1 MSRTIRAIVGA
12 GLVLV
17 IVFSAI
23 SITQNIGTSLKLDI
37 TDQQLY
43 TLSDG
48 TKSILGKLNQP
59 ITAKLYYAKT
69 AALKGPD
76 QIRFFNNYY
85 QFVRALLEEYVSVSN
100 GMVELE
106 IVDPRPFSD
115 EEAQAMKYGLRRF
128 PITEEE
134 SFFFGLVVQTQFGV

>member
-1 MSRTIRAIVGA
+1 MNRTIRAIVGA

-23 SITQNIGTSLKLDI
+23 SITQNVGKSLKLDI
-37 TDQQLY
+37 TDQKLY

-48 TKSILGKLNQP
+48 TKSILGKLSQP
-59 ITAKLYYAKT
+59 IKARLYYAKT

-85 QFVRALLEEYVSVSN
+85 QFVRALLEEYVAASN

-106 IVDPRPFSD
+106 IV
-115 EEAQAMKYGLRRF
+115 
-128 PITEEE
+128 E
-134 SFFFGLVVQTQFGV
+134 SISPETVRQTLKKTA

>member
-17 IVFSAI
+17 IIFSAI
-23 SITQNIGTSLKLDI
+23 SITQNIGKSLKLDI
-37 TDQQLY
+37 TDRRLY

-48 TKSILGKLNQP
+48 TKSILRKLNQP
-59 ITAKLYYAKT
+59 IRAKLYYAKT

-85 QFVRALLEEYVSVSN
+85 EYVKALLEEYVSASN

-106 IVDPRPFSD
+106 I
-115 EEAQAMKYGLRRF
+115 
-128 PITEEE
+128 I
-134 SFFFGLVVQTQFGV
+134 